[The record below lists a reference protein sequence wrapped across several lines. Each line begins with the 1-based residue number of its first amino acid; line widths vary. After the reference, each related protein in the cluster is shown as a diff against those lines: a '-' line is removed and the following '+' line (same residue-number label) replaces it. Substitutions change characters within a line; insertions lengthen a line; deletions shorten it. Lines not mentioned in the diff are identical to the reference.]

1 MRSLVDIGG
10 MLSGLYG
17 TGGRRREARLEPLK
31 LIQGLDIDKFLALL
45 NRKELPKKPLP
56 PQEPGDIPRMD
67 YTPRPTTQE
76 LLRGW
81 VDEWLDSGMDN
92 NGVEDPRERSF
103 DKARDPALAAHEYC
117 EQRKFHLVASG
128 NSLRPWFTEYDKEP
142 TGGLYPLIGSPPRSI
157 EYAREQL
164 VFFLLSNIRFRLA
177 KCRKEGCGTYFL
189 LKHWNRLYKRGTLC
203 DSCKRSRSEESA
215 IKATAE
221 VRDHAKAQLHD
232 FAAKK
237 FAKQI
242 DSTPDWH
249 RQKALKNTIAKF
261 LSAKIERSESL
272 RAAYKSGVTGKW
284 VSRSENWNAI
294 DTAAKGE
301 K

>member
-1 MRSLVDIGG
+1 MRSLANTFG
-10 MLSGLYG
+10 MLSGDLYG
-17 TGGRRREARLEPLK
+17 TGKRRREAKLEDLK
-31 LIQGLDIDKFLALL
+31 LFQGLEIDEFLELL
-45 NRKELPKKPLP
+45 NRKATPQKPLLP
-56 PQEPGDIPRMD
+56 PEPGDLPRMS
-67 YTPRPTTQE
+67 YSPLPTTQE
-76 LLRGW
+76 ILRGW
-81 VDEWLDSGMDN
+81 VDEWLDSGRDKD
-92 NGVEDPRERSF
+92 GQEDPRERSF
-103 DKARDPALAAHEYC
+103 DKARDSAQAAHEYS
-117 EQRKFHLVASG
+117 KLGKLHLIPYKDRLVLS
-128 NSLRPWFTEYDKEP
+128 PDEYDPKRRIVRS
-142 TGGLYPLIGSPPRSI
+142 LIGIPP
-157 EYAREQL
+157 ENYAKEKL
-164 VFFLLSNIRFRLA
+164 TLFLLSELRNKLA
-177 KCRKEGCGTYFL
+177 KCHKCGQYFVL
-189 LKHWNRLYKRGTLC
+189 RHWNRLYKRGTLC

-221 VRDHAKAQLHD
+221 VRDHAKAQLYD

-249 RQKALKNTIAKF
+249 RQKTLKNAIAKF

-272 RAAYKSGVTGKW
+272 RAVYKSGVTGKW